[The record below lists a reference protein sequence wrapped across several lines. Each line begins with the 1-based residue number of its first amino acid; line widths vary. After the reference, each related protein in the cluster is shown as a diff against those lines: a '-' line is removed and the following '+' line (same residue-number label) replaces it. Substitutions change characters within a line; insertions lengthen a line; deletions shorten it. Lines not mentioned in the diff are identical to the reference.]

1 MVKRSMNYM
10 MKRYKLDM
18 VFDVELFL
26 NNNGKIVD
34 FTIYPLNKE
43 IVLI

>member
-1 MVKRSMNYM
+1 MR
-10 MKRYKLDM
+10 KRYKLDM

-34 FTIYPLNKE
+34 FTIHPLNKE